1 MKDFALKIIAGVLFV
16 FSIFGMLYVFQRETM
31 ILQNQAQIGE
41 VLTRQ
46 DGAIKEIVA
55 YLNRKPSPGPS
66 DFKKE

>member
-16 FSIFGMLYVFQRETM
+16 FSIFGMIFVFQRETA

-41 VLTRQ
+41 VLSRQ

-55 YLNRKPSPGPS
+55 FLNRKPSPGPS